1 MRNNDKFSALGT
13 FWALGNKF
21 EVDVEY
27 SQDMDGGIYVEKA
40 TLVGIY
46 LDNDKRPS
54 TLNHGIE
61 IDLTDLSS
69 DAEFELS
76 EIASLDALRN
86 GWSE

>member
-1 MRNNDKFSALGT
+1 MRKEQFSALGT